1 MHWKFGEGSAAHTH
15 GEQKK
20 GIALLSPSVISP
32 TATASPSQVSFAGR
46 MHPQHNLWESR
57 DNTASS
63 IAFYAML
70 QLLKHKAQMVRLR
83 DEGLEY
89 TWKQLVG
96 TGLGKV

>member
-1 MHWKFGEGSAAHTH
+1 
-15 GEQKK
+15 
-20 GIALLSPSVISP
+20 
-32 TATASPSQVSFAGR
+32 

-96 TGLGKV
+96 AGLGKV